1 MAEKESSRKPVCS
14 PQSSEVGSWRVRKGR
29 VGIRCL
35 EMTGQYEGFCV
46 EEYRNEYL
54 DGLVGQVALVK
65 LLTGPPVDDDLLDRF
80 EEDPLTWKVEHLHSR
95 TSLRI
100 LEGYDRL
107 GVVQRPPTEDPKV
120 FPFSYRG
127 AR

>member
-1 MAEKESSRKPVCS
+1 
-14 PQSSEVGSWRVRKGR
+14 
-29 VGIRCL
+29 
-35 EMTGQYEGFCV
+35 MTGQYEEFCV

-65 LLTGPPVDDDLLDRF
+65 LLTGPQVDNDLLDRF

-107 GVVQRPPTEDPKV
+107 GVVLRPHAEDLEGVPV
-120 FPFSYRG
+120 FVPWS
-127 AR
+127 AVIELSPSVVPEE

>member
-1 MAEKESSRKPVCS
+1 M
-14 PQSSEVGSWRVRKGR
+14 
-29 VGIRCL
+29 
-35 EMTGQYEGFCV
+35 

-65 LLTGPPVDDDLLDRF
+65 LLTGPQVDDDLLDRF

-107 GVVQRPPTEDPKV
+107 GVVLRPPTEDPEGVPV
-120 FPFSYRG
+120 FVPWS
-127 AR
+127 AVIELSPSVVPEE